1 MYLITNLINSL
12 ENSLSRRGI
21 SESIIIR
28 LSNQKNFDFQIN
40 NLVKLEKS
48 SHIKDIEKSFSKIL
62 DDDPL
67 IKNFEFTKNYFINLE
82 INIEMYL
89 SNHENL
95 IENIKSPHQ
104 KNIILD
110 YGGPNI
116 GKPLHVGHLRSLNIG
131 RSLYNINKIAGHNV
145 FNDIHLGDWG
155 MPIAQIICYIKEN
168 KIHLED
174 IKIED
179 LEEIYPKA
187 SEIYQQDEEFKSKA
201 QNINKELNE
210 NKDDLIKNWEF
221 LKEISVKAIKETLSL
236 LGHNFD
242 LWMGES
248 DVNTLIPK
256 MIADL
261 KENEKISLDDGA
273 YISNLETDPRIL
285 ITKSDGSYLYLT
297 TDLATVLNRKKEYE
311 VDKTLYI
318 VDKRQKLHFKQLF
331 DSIKYF
337 KFGEEEY
344 THVEFGTINDLNGNP
359 FKTREGDTK
368 KLKDLF
374 EETLSKIQSI
384 NKDLDEETN
393 KLLTNT
399 VLTFSDLITNRKT
412 DYKFD
417 LDKFTNINGKTGI
430 YIQYAFVRA
439 KKLIQ
444 NSNIDVTNIDLVF
457 SELDETDNMLLRGF
471 LKFEHYFN
479 QALNNNE
486 PHHLADFLY
495 ELSNLF
501 NSMYQNENI
510 LENKNEIKKFNKLKL
525 TYYFQNYSKVLMKSL
540 GIQPA
545 EKM

>member
-1 MYLITNLINSL
+1 MYLLTNLINSL
-12 ENSLSRRGI
+12 ENILSKNGM

-28 LSNQKNFDFQIN
+28 LSNLENFDFQIN

-48 SHIKDIEKSFSKIL
+48 SHIKDVERSFSKIL
-62 DDDPL
+62 DDDPI
-67 IKNFEFTKNYFINLE
+67 IKNYEFTKNYFINLE

-95 IENIKSPHQ
+95 IENIKSLHQ

-297 TDLATVLNRKKEYE
+297 TDLATVLNRKKEFE

-318 VDKRQKLHFKQLF
+318 VDKRQQLHFKQLF

>member
-12 ENSLSRRGI
+12 ENSLSKRGI

-62 DDDPL
+62 DDDPI

-95 IENIKSPHQ
+95 IENIKSLHQ

-486 PHHLADFLY
+486 PHHLADLLY

-510 LENKNEIKKFNKLKL
+510 LENKNEIKKFNKLKM

>member
-1 MYLITNLINSL
+1 MYLLKNLINSL
-12 ENSLSRRGI
+12 ENNLSERGI
-21 SESIIIR
+21 SESITIR
-28 LSNQKNFDFQIN
+28 SSNLENFDFQIN

-48 SHIKDIEKSFSKIL
+48 SDIKDIEKSFSKIL
-62 DDDPL
+62 DDETI

-82 INIEMYL
+82 INIEVYL
-89 SNHENL
+89 SNQENL
-95 IENIKSPHQ
+95 VENIKVLPK

-145 FNDIHLGDWG
+145 SNDIHLGDWG
-155 MPIAQIICYIKEN
+155 MPIAQIICYINEN
-168 KIHLED
+168 KIDLEG
-174 IKIED
+174 ITIED

-187 SEIYQQDEEFKSKA
+187 SKLYHQDENFKSTA

-210 NKDDLIKNWEF
+210 NKDDLIKNWKF

-236 LGHNFD
+236 LDHNFD

-248 DVNTLIPK
+248 DVNYLIPK

-261 KENEKISLDDGA
+261 KDNEKISLDNGA
-273 YISNLETDPRIL
+273 YISNLDSEPRIL

-297 TDLATVLNRKKEYE
+297 TDLATVLNRKKENE

-318 VDKRQKLHFKQLF
+318 VDKRQKLHFEQLF

-337 KFGEEEY
+337 EFGEEEY
-344 THVEFGTINDLNGNP
+344 THVEFGTLNDLNGNP
-359 FKTREGDTK
+359 FKTRDGDTK
-368 KLKDLF
+368 KLTDLF
-374 EETLSKIQSI
+374 EETLSKIQNI

-444 NSNIDVTNIDLVF
+444 DSNIDVANTDVVF
-457 SELDETDNMLLRGF
+457 SDLDETDHLLLRSF
-471 LKFEHYFN
+471 LKFEYYFN

-486 PHHLADFLY
+486 PHHLADYLY

-501 NSMYQNENI
+501 NSMYQNESI
-510 LENKNEIKKFNKLKL
+510 LENKSEIKKFNKLKI
-525 TYYFQNYSKVLMKSL
+525 TNYFLSYSKLLMESL
-540 GIQPA
+540 GIRPV

>member
-1 MYLITNLINSL
+1 MYLLKNLIRNL
-12 ENSLSRRGI
+12 ENDLSDKGV
-21 SESIIIR
+21 SESIVLR
-28 LSNQKNFDFQIN
+28 TSNVPNFDFQIN

-48 SHIKDIEKSFSKIL
+48 SEIEDIEKSFSKIL
-62 DDDPL
+62 HDDPI

-82 INIEMYL
+82 INIQMYL

-95 IENIKSPHQ
+95 IENIKASHQ

-131 RSLYNINKIAGHNV
+131 RSLYNINKLAGHNV
-145 FNDIHLGDWG
+145 ANDIHLGDWG
-155 MPIAQIICYIKEN
+155 MPIAQIICFINEN
-168 KIHLED
+168 NINLED

-187 SEIYQQDEEFKSKA
+187 SKLYQQDEDFKSLA

-210 NKDDLIKNWEF
+210 NKADLINKWEF
-221 LKEISVKAIKETLSL
+221 IKEVSIKAIKETLSL
-236 LGHNFD
+236 LDHNFD

-248 DVNTLIPK
+248 DVNSLIPE
-256 MIADL
+256 MIANLRD
-261 KENEKISLDDGA
+261 NEKISLDNGA
-273 YISNLETDPRIL
+273 YISNLDTDPKIL

-297 TDLATVLNRKKEYE
+297 TDLATVLKRKKENE

-318 VDKRQKLHFKQLF
+318 VDKRQKLHFEQLF

-337 KFGEEEY
+337 ELGKEEY
-344 THVEFGTINDLNGNP
+344 THVEFGTVNDLNGNP
-359 FKTREGDTK
+359 FKTRDGDTK
-368 KLKDLF
+368 KLMDLF
-374 EETLSKIQSI
+374 EETLSKLKTI

-393 KLLTNT
+393 KVLANT
-399 VLTFSDLITNRKT
+399 VLTFSDLITNRRT

-417 LDKFTNINGKTGI
+417 LDKFTNISGKTGI
-430 YIQYAFVRA
+430 YVQYAYVRA

-444 NSNIDVTNIDLVF
+444 DSNIDISTTNLVF
-457 SELDETDNMLLRGF
+457 SELDETDNNLLKSF
-471 LKFEHYFN
+471 LKFEYYFI

-486 PHHLADFLY
+486 PHHLADYLY

-501 NSMYQNENI
+501 NSMYQNESI
-510 LENKNEIKKFNKLKL
+510 LENKNETKTFNKLKI
-525 TYYFQNYSKVLMKSL
+525 THYFQNYSKLLMKSL
-540 GIQPA
+540 GIQPV

>member
-1 MYLITNLINSL
+1 MYLLKNLIRNL
-12 ENSLSRRGI
+12 ENDLSDKGV
-21 SESIIIR
+21 SESIVLR
-28 LSNQKNFDFQIN
+28 TSNVPNFDFQIN

-48 SHIKDIEKSFSKIL
+48 SEIEDIEKSFSKIL
-62 DDDPL
+62 HDDPI

-82 INIEMYL
+82 INIQMYL

-95 IENIKSPHQ
+95 IENIKVSHQ

-131 RSLYNINKIAGHNV
+131 RSLYNINKLAGHNV
-145 FNDIHLGDWG
+145 ANDIHLGDWG
-155 MPIAQIICYIKEN
+155 MPIAQIICFINEN
-168 KIHLED
+168 NINLED

-187 SEIYQQDEEFKSKA
+187 SKLYQQDEDFKSLA

-210 NKDDLIKNWEF
+210 NKADLINKWEF
-221 LKEISVKAIKETLSL
+221 IKEVSIKAIKETLSL
-236 LGHNFD
+236 LDHNFD

-248 DVNTLIPK
+248 DVNRLIPE
-256 MIADL
+256 MIVNL
-261 KENEKISLDDGA
+261 KDNEKISLDNGA
-273 YISNLETDPRIL
+273 YISNLDTDPKIL

-297 TDLATVLNRKKEYE
+297 TDLATVLKRKKENE

-318 VDKRQKLHFKQLF
+318 VDKRQKLHFEQLF

-337 KFGEEEY
+337 ELGKEEY
-344 THVEFGTINDLNGNP
+344 THVEFGTVNDLNGNP
-359 FKTREGDTK
+359 FKTRDGDTK
-368 KLKDLF
+368 KLMDLF
-374 EETLSKIQSI
+374 EETLSKLKTI

-393 KLLTNT
+393 KVLANT
-399 VLTFSDLITNRKT
+399 VLTFSDLITNRRT

-417 LDKFTNINGKTGI
+417 LDKFTNISGKTGI
-430 YIQYAFVRA
+430 YVQYAYVRA
-439 KKLIQ
+439 RKLIQ
-444 NSNIDVTNIDLVF
+444 DSNIDISTTNLVF
-457 SELDETDNMLLRGF
+457 SELDETDNNLLKSF
-471 LKFEHYFN
+471 LKFEYYFI

-486 PHHLADFLY
+486 PHHLADYLY

-501 NSMYQNENI
+501 NSMYQNESI
-510 LENKNEIKKFNKLKL
+510 LENKNETKTFNKLKI
-525 TYYFQNYSKVLMKSL
+525 THYFQNYSKLLMKSL
-540 GIQPA
+540 GIQPV

>member
-1 MYLITNLINSL
+1 MYLLKNLIRNL
-12 ENSLSRRGI
+12 ENDLSDKGV
-21 SESIIIR
+21 SESIVLR
-28 LSNQKNFDFQIN
+28 TSNVPNFDFQIN

-48 SHIKDIEKSFSKIL
+48 SEIEDIEKSFSKIL
-62 DDDPL
+62 YDDPI

-82 INIEMYL
+82 INIQMYL
-89 SNHENL
+89 SNNENL
-95 IENIKSPHQ
+95 IENIKASHQ

-131 RSLYNINKIAGHNV
+131 RSLYNINKLAGHNV
-145 FNDIHLGDWG
+145 TNDIHLGDWG
-155 MPIAQIICYIKEN
+155 MPIAQIICFINEN
-168 KIHLED
+168 NINLED

-187 SEIYQQDEEFKSKA
+187 SKLYQQDEDFKSLA

-210 NKDDLIKNWEF
+210 NKTDLINKWEF
-221 LKEISVKAIKETLSL
+221 IKEVSIKAIKETLSL
-236 LGHNFD
+236 LDHNFD

-248 DVNTLIPK
+248 DVNRLIPE
-256 MIADL
+256 MIANLRD
-261 KENEKISLDDGA
+261 NEKISLDNGA
-273 YISNLETDPRIL
+273 YISNLDTDPKIL

-297 TDLATVLNRKKEYE
+297 TDLATVLKRKKENE

-318 VDKRQKLHFKQLF
+318 VDKRQKLHFEQLF

-337 KFGEEEY
+337 ELGKEEY
-344 THVEFGTINDLNGNP
+344 THVEFGTVNDLNGNP
-359 FKTREGDTK
+359 FKTRDGDTK
-368 KLKDLF
+368 KLMDLF
-374 EETLSKIQSI
+374 EETLSKLKTI

-393 KLLTNT
+393 KVLANT
-399 VLTFSDLITNRKT
+399 VLTFSDLITNRRT

-430 YIQYAFVRA
+430 YVQYAYVRA
-439 KKLIQ
+439 RKLIQ
-444 NSNIDVTNIDLVF
+444 DSNIDISTRNLVF
-457 SELDETDNMLLRGF
+457 SELDETDNNLLKSF
-471 LKFEHYFN
+471 LKFEYYFI

-486 PHHLADFLY
+486 PHHLADYLY

-501 NSMYQNENI
+501 NSMYQNESI
-510 LENKNEIKKFNKLKL
+510 LENKNETKTFNKLKI
-525 TYYFQNYSKVLMKSL
+525 THYFQNYSKLLMKSL
-540 GIQPA
+540 GIQPV

>member
-28 LSNQKNFDFQIN
+28 LSNQENFDFQIN

-187 SEIYQQDEEFKSKA
+187 SKLYQQDKEFKSIA

>member
-1 MYLITNLINSL
+1 MYLLTNLINRL
-12 ENSLSRRGI
+12 ENSLSERGI
-21 SESIIIR
+21 SESITIR
-28 LSNQKNFDFQIN
+28 SSNLKNFDFQIN

-48 SHIKDIEKSFSKIL
+48 SDIKDIEKSFSKII
-62 DDDPL
+62 DDEPI

-82 INIEMYL
+82 INIELYL
-89 SNHENL
+89 SNQENL
-95 IENIKSPHQ
+95 LENIKVLPK

-131 RSLYNINKIAGHNV
+131 RSLYNINKIAGHDV
-145 FNDIHLGDWG
+145 SNDIHLGDWG
-155 MPIAQIICYIKEN
+155 MPIAQIICYINEN
-168 KIHLED
+168 KIDLEG

-187 SEIYQQDEEFKSKA
+187 SKLYQQDENFKSTA

-210 NKDDLIKNWEF
+210 NKDDLIKNWKF
-221 LKEISVKAIKETLSL
+221 LKEISVKAIKQTLSL
-236 LGHNFD
+236 LDHNFD

-248 DVNTLIPK
+248 DVNYLIPK

-261 KENEKISLDDGA
+261 KDNEKISLDNGA
-273 YISNLETDPRIL
+273 YISNLDSEPKIL

-297 TDLATVLNRKKEYE
+297 TDLATVLNRKKEND

-318 VDKRQKLHFKQLF
+318 VDKRQKLHFEQLF

-337 KFGEEEY
+337 EFGEEEY
-344 THVEFGTINDLNGNP
+344 THVEFGTLNDLNGNP
-359 FKTREGDTK
+359 FKTRDGDTK
-368 KLKDLF
+368 KLTDLF
-374 EETLSKIQSI
+374 EETLSKIQNI
-384 NKDLDEETN
+384 NKDLDEETT

-444 NSNIDVTNIDLVF
+444 DSNIDVANTDVVF
-457 SELDETDNMLLRGF
+457 SDLDETDHLLLRSF
-471 LKFEHYFN
+471 LKFEYYFN

-486 PHHLADFLY
+486 PHHLADYLY

-501 NSMYQNENI
+501 NSMYQNESI
-510 LENKNEIKKFNKLKL
+510 LENKSEIKKLNKLKI
-525 TYYFQNYSKVLMKSL
+525 TNYFLSYSKLLMKSL
-540 GIQPA
+540 GIRPV

>member
-1 MYLITNLINSL
+1 MYLLKNLIRNL
-12 ENSLSRRGI
+12 ENDLSDKGV
-21 SESIIIR
+21 SESIVLR
-28 LSNQKNFDFQIN
+28 TSNVPNFDFQIN

-48 SHIKDIEKSFSKIL
+48 SEIEDIEKSFSKIL
-62 DDDPL
+62 HDDPI
-67 IKNFEFTKNYFINLE
+67 IKNFDFTKNYFINLE

-95 IENIKSPHQ
+95 IENIKASHQ

-131 RSLYNINKIAGHNV
+131 RSLYNINKLAGHNV
-145 FNDIHLGDWG
+145 ANDIHLGDWG
-155 MPIAQIICYIKEN
+155 MPIAQIICFINEN
-168 KIHLED
+168 NINLED

-187 SEIYQQDEEFKSKA
+187 SKLYQQDEDFKSLA

-210 NKDDLIKNWEF
+210 NKADLINKWEF
-221 LKEISVKAIKETLSL
+221 IKEVSIKAIKETLSL
-236 LGHNFD
+236 LDHNFD

-248 DVNTLIPK
+248 DVNRLIPE
-256 MIADL
+256 MIANLRD
-261 KENEKISLDDGA
+261 NEKISLDNGA
-273 YISNLETDPRIL
+273 YISNLDTDPKIL

-297 TDLATVLNRKKEYE
+297 TDLATVLKRKKENE

-318 VDKRQKLHFKQLF
+318 VDKRQKLHFEQLF

-337 KFGEEEY
+337 ELGKEEY
-344 THVEFGTINDLNGNP
+344 THVEFGTVNDLNGNP
-359 FKTREGDTK
+359 FKTRDGDTK

-374 EETLSKIQSI
+374 EETLSKLKTI

-393 KLLTNT
+393 KVLANT
-399 VLTFSDLITNRKT
+399 VLTFSDLITNRRT

-417 LDKFTNINGKTGI
+417 LDKFTNISGKTGI
-430 YIQYAFVRA
+430 YVQYAYVRA
-439 KKLIQ
+439 RKLIQ
-444 NSNIDVTNIDLVF
+444 DSNIDISTRNLVF
-457 SELDETDNMLLRGF
+457 SELDETDNNLLKSF
-471 LKFEHYFN
+471 LKFEYYFI

-486 PHHLADFLY
+486 PHHLADYLY

-501 NSMYQNENI
+501 NSMYQNESI
-510 LENKNEIKKFNKLKL
+510 LENKNETKTFNKLKI
-525 TYYFQNYSKVLMKSL
+525 THYFQNYSKLLMKSL
-540 GIQPA
+540 GIQPV